1 MRNAFAQLMLE
12 VGQNDPKL
20 IVLVGDISHGI
31 LKPFASACPGR
42 FYNIGILEPTIVS
55 MSAGISRSGLYPV
68 AHTIAPFL
76 IERSLEQIKLDFCY
90 QNIGG
95 NLISVGSAF
104 DYSGLGCSHHSYS
117 DLGII
122 KAIPNTEVFYPSSPN
137 ELKALFIQSYK
148 NSKLSYFR
156 LPGSIHNTEFNLS
169 EIMVGKALKVR
180 TGSDATLVVTGP
192 HLKSALFAA
201 EELKLSDI
209 DLEIL
214 YYPTIKPFDA
224 KSLYISVEK
233 TRKLLVIEEH
243 SQTGSLADD
252 ALRTIGGAF
261 SYKFEWIGI
270 PDEFQR
276 GYGSYENHLEKLGFN
291 SKNIVLKIKNFK
303 NNTV

>member
-12 VGQNDPKL
+12 VGQADPKL
-20 IVLVGDISHGI
+20 VVLVGDISHGI
-31 LKPFASACPGR
+31 LKPYASSCPGR

-55 MSAGISRSGLYPV
+55 MSAGISRSGLHPV

-104 DYSGLGCSHHSYS
+104 DYSGLGCSHHCYS
-117 DLGII
+117 DLGAI

-137 ELKALFIQSYK
+137 ELKALFLQSYK

-156 LPGSIHNTEFNLS
+156 LPGTIHNTEFSLAD
-169 EIMVGKALKVR
+169 IVVGKALKVR
-180 TGSDATLVVTGP
+180 TGKDATIAVTGP
-192 HLKSALFAA
+192 HLKSAISAA
-201 EELKLSDI
+201 EELKLFDI

-214 YYPTIKPFDA
+214 YFPTIKPFDSKA
-224 KSLYISVEK
+224 LYTSVEK

-252 ALRTIGGAF
+252 AQRTIGGAF
-261 SYKFEWIGI
+261 QYNFDWIGI

-276 GYGSYENHLEKLGFN
+276 GYGSYEDHLEKLGFTA
-291 SKNIVLKIKNFK
+291 KNIVLKIKNFK
-303 NNTV
+303 SNIV